1 MVKILHDWQ
10 NEDKL
15 FNLLIKK
22 SSDPRDVFNS
32 MEELF
37 KKYSDQALASIRKI
51 KDSKAKNNLENL
63 VRFTTTT
70 V

>member
-1 MVKILHDWQ
+1 
-10 NEDKL
+10 
-15 FNLLIKK
+15 
-22 SSDPRDVFNS
+22 

-51 KDSKAKNNLENL
+51 KDSQAKNNLENL